1 MGQFA
6 KRWQNGKAV
15 SSKTSNFGFEKVGG
29 IKEMKK
35 LNQVSEAL
43 KKYTY
48 RAEWS
53 EDDEAF
59 IARALE
65 LPSLLAHADTP
76 EGAIKELKVA
86 LNVALD
92 SMIEEGQDLPEP
104 ISLHKFKGKFLVRT
118 TPEMHKEITI
128 QAAESGVSVNQFVL
142 TKLAGR

>member
-1 MGQFA
+1 
-6 KRWQNGKAV
+6 
-15 SSKTSNFGFEKVGG
+15 
-29 IKEMKK
+29 MKK

-43 KKYTY
+43 NKYTY

-53 EDDEAF
+53 EDDESF

-65 LPSLLAHADTP
+65 LPSILAHADTP

-86 LNVALD
+86 LSLALD
-92 SMIEEGQDLPEP
+92 SMVVDGEPIPEP

-118 TPEMHKEITI
+118 TPELHKEITI
-128 QAAESGVSVNQFVL
+128 QAAESGVSVNQFIL